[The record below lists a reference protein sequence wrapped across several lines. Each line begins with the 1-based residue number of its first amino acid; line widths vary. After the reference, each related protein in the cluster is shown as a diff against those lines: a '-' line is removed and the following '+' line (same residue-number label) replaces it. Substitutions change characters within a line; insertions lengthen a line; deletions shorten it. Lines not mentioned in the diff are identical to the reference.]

1 MNPIFDKEAFKAS
14 AVQLNIADLEFVK
27 RCLILVPHP
36 DDESLAC
43 TGLIS
48 ILKEQGT
55 EFKII
60 LTTDGSRSHP
70 NSKKFP
76 TEKLAQI
83 REEELNKAIKLMG
96 LDTSVIIPYKGID
109 SGLPAR
115 GEDGFEILV
124 ARLAEDL
131 AAFKPDLI
139 LVPYELDPHRDHRAT
154 WQMLMAALEKGTT
167 QRPKIWEYPIWLYEL
182 AQQADLPKLNHNEL
196 KFVDVHQYSTLKQ
209 SCIAAHSSQTTRLID
224 DDPTGFILTAEMI
237 SNFTTGQE
245 YFMERK
251 KINPSSTL
259 SEDYFETLY
268 NNNEDPWNFEKSEYE
283 RQKYERSLAAIPPGK
298 YNQALEIG
306 CSIGVFTAMLAPLCS
321 HLTAMDIST
330 TALEKA
336 RQRLGS
342 APHVEFQL
350 GAIPNDFPEGDFD
363 LIVMSEVGY
372 YLSMKDLLLTRELLE
387 NSLNEGGIL
396 LLVHWTHFVV
406 DYPLSGDD
414 VHECFKQSSLIH
426 LRGSRTADY
435 RIDIFKKR

>member
-1 MNPIFDKEAFKAS
+1 MTPIFDKEAFKAS
-14 AVQLNIADLEFVK
+14 AVQLNIDDLQFIK

-43 TGLIS
+43 AGLIS
-48 ILKEQGT
+48 ILKEQGA

-60 LTTDGSRSHP
+60 LTTDGSKSHP
-70 NSKKFP
+70 NSEKFP
-76 TEKLAQI
+76 PERLTQI
-83 REEELNKAIKLMG
+83 REEELNKAIKLMY
-96 LDTSVIIPYKGID
+96 LNTSIIIPYKGPD
-109 SGLPAR
+109 SKLPAR
-115 GEDGFEILV
+115 GEDGFEIL
-124 ARLAEDL
+124 ATRLAEDL

-182 AQQADLPKLNHNEL
+182 AQQADLPKLNHDEL
-196 KFVDVHQYSTLKQ
+196 KFVDVHQYNTLKQ
-209 SCIAAHSSQTTRLID
+209 NCIAAHVSQTTRMID
-224 DDPTGFILTAEMI
+224 DDPKGFILTAEMI
-237 SNFTTGQE
+237 SNFTAGQE

-251 KINPSSTL
+251 KINPSNTL

-268 NNNEDPWNFEKSEYE
+268 NSSEDPWNFEKSEYE
-283 RQKYERSLAAIPPGK
+283 RQKYESSLTAIPPGK
-298 YNQALEIG
+298 YSKALEIG
-306 CSIGVFTAMLAPLCS
+306 CSIGVFTAMLTPLCG

-336 RQRLGS
+336 RQRLGNV
-342 APHVEFQL
+342 ADVEFQL

-372 YLSMKDLLLTRELLE
+372 YLSMKDLLLTRNLVEQG
-387 NSLNEGGIL
+387 LNEGGIL

-414 VHECFKQSSLIH
+414 VHECFKQSSLKH
-426 LRGSRTADY
+426 LHGSRTADY
-435 RIDIFKKR
+435 RIDIFKKQ